1 MLQQI
6 RCYANTLRNDRV
18 IAYPL
23 TSAKFI
29 VDLDDNDS
37 DRDIE
42 TRYLD
47 SVMTVIIFFQLFV
60 LAF

>member
-1 MLQQI
+1 MLQQT
-6 RCYANTLRNDRV
+6 RCYANTLRNDRI
-18 IAYPL
+18 IACPL